1 MISCSIN
8 KWTNDDKL
16 KHTSTV
22 WVLARDP
29 ELKDVI
35 DRQEYTD
42 DKGKTTYRSSI
53 TVPVNSTYYIQAER
67 KFAASPNAN
76 HKLPIRKVRN
86 TETPINNLI
95 LPASIKI
102 EQPFVYINET
112 DFKDTDVP
120 DFAVHTSEFRC
131 TTGGHDSTHWI
142 VMNAS
147 KEIIF
152 KSLYDK
158 FNKTSIRL
166 DKSQDILNRTKVTI
180 MAIHVSD
187 NGVESEP
194 GISYIANNQFSFDI
208 EGERDNLLPYQDASL
223 LISPASARNTIVSV
237 YLNDQSNL
245 TGKDAY
251 NITPAKGSNNIVI
264 PGDMLTYGS
273 KYFLDIYC
281 YSTSGEYLQR
291 RYPITV
297 RVNDINNSLINH
309 SYFKRI
315 EDQDVISN
323 LDFPNAYVTQE
334 MVNGQILMPRAGVDK
349 LYKYNLKTIA
359 TMTGSKL
366 SLVLGDNN
374 LGEGVS
380 GVGLLSTSTD
390 NMYIKFLNDNIL
402 LIDMYNKDTFPEFMV
417 YTYDPVLNTYT
428 LLQTCVRKEEKLPI
442 GYNNNVFQVSEDVIW
457 YLPPGSPTTQ
467 GIIYSYTISTNG
479 YDSYTHGLGDSKEY
493 QLIGFI
499 PGETNN
505 LKICSDD
512 VTFEAKINTP
522 DTKADV
528 DLKLEE
534 IDGDSSEDLS
544 DGLYTVLGHDKNYE
558 ANVYLY
564 DNNGILRNELILDD
578 YRDLQ
583 IGVVLSI
590 DFIGR
595 YSFCF
600 FLPEKQRGTAS
611 GTSPGILRC
620 RSGCG
625 MPVACK

>member
-8 KWTNDDKL
+8 KWTNDDKI

-245 TGKDAY
+245 TGQDAY

-291 RYPITV
+291 RYPVTV

-315 EDQDVISN
+315 EDQDVIAN

-380 GVGLLSTSTD
+380 GVGLLSSSTD

-402 LIDMYNKDTFPEFMV
+402 LIDMYNQDTFPEFMV

-457 YLPPGSPTTQ
+457 YLPPGSPTTP
-467 GIIYSYTISTNG
+467 GIIYSYTISTNKVEKVVDLGSTLFNGGNFFKNRRLNKVFLYDVNGKG
-479 YDSYTHGLGDSKEY
+479 YILDQDTLKLSPSLDIAIEDWKVNPSLKNIELANGDYLFINIGNLTSETAIAYYDAKNNSFSTLKTTFPEKSSLSGVITTRYNDVLLISKVDSTKSYTIKRFY
-493 QLIGFI
+493 
-499 PGETNN
+499 
-505 LKICSDD
+505 
-512 VTFEAKINTP
+512 
-522 DTKADV
+522 
-528 DLKLEE
+528 
-534 IDGDSSEDLS
+534 
-544 DGLYTVLGHDKNYE
+544 
-558 ANVYLY
+558 
-564 DNNGILRNELILDD
+564 
-578 YRDLQ
+578 
-583 IGVVLSI
+583 
-590 DFIGR
+590 
-595 YSFCF
+595 
-600 FLPEKQRGTAS
+600 
-611 GTSPGILRC
+611 
-620 RSGCG
+620 
-625 MPVACK
+625 